1 MGFFKDIKNA
11 RELAAEHGGMP
22 SMREGLRDARKV
34 FDDNGE
40 REILKTGTPA
50 RAIVKGITLQ
60 SPTNRMAM
68 LVPLEIHPAEGDPY
82 AVQYEFPAP
91 RMQAPMTPGMEVP
104 VKVSP
109 DDPQRVAVQWDA
121 LKAAVAAAGGALAAA
136 QQGLDAISGGQY
148 SAMTGGMPTPGAEFT
163 WPTQADAAAEAA
175 EAAAAGRSL
184 QERLAKLDSLMA
196 AGMIDDAEY
205 AAKREQIIDS
215 I

>member
-1 MGFFKDIKNA
+1 VGFFKDIKNA

-40 REILKTGTPA
+40 REILKSGTPA
-50 RAIVKGITLQ
+50 RAIVKGIAMQ

-68 LVPLEIHPAEGDPY
+68 LVPLEIHPAQGDPY

-121 LKAAVAAAGGALAAA
+121 LKAGVAAAGGALAAA

-148 SAMTGGMPTPGAEFT
+148 SAVTGGMPTPGAEFT
-163 WPTQADAAAEAA
+163 WPTQAG
-175 EAAAAGRSL
+175 AAAAAAAAAQSP

-196 AGMIDDAEY
+196 AGLIDDAEY
-205 AAKREQIIDS
+205 AAKRQQIIDS